1 MWLTRALNR
10 VREPMLK
17 TAKNRT
23 TQKQQKNKNDQRNIS
38 NEAYI
43 ALVVCEVYS

>member
-10 VREPMLK
+10 LREPMLK
-17 TAKNRT
+17 TAKKRT
-23 TQKQQKNKNDQRNIS
+23 TQKQQQKNKNDQRNIS

-43 ALVVCEVYS
+43 ALVVCEV